1 MADLKAQLEIA
12 ADASGVEAGVSKA
25 KKSLSSLGVT
35 AESAGKRAA
44 DGLDKIGE
52 GGDQAATKVDRSTK
66 SLIGSIQRTTA
77 ALEAGGRSSSDY
89 FRALAS
95 QRGVDTGA
103 LKPYLDQLDAVQT
116 KQKLATAALAASAP
130 ALGQVGISSKQAA
143 AALRGVPAQFTD
155 IVVALQAGQNPLTVF
170 LQQGGQLKDMFG
182 GLGPAARA
190 LGGYV
195 VGLINPFTLAAA
207 AVAALGLAYFQGS
220 KEVDAFNK
228 AIIFSGNA
236 AGVTVG
242 QLTAMAQR
250 ISALTGTQAAASAAL
265 AEFATNGRVAG
276 NSIERFATI
285 ALKLERET
293 GQAVKETVKQFAEL
307 GREPVAASI
316 KLNESTGHL
325 TTSLYRQIKALEDQG
340 RLAEAGA
347 LAQKAYADA
356 SENGLRRVEAQ
367 LGPIEKAWRAVA
379 REAKLAWD
387 KMLNIGR
394 PASLDSQLS
403 EAQAKLADLEARGPL
418 AARGGKRQSTTNA
431 EIADQKQLIAN
442 LSEQLR
448 LEGRVADSQKSAA
461 DQVQARIRFDKDG
474 EQFMTNAAKLEK
486 EITRARVEGAA
497 AGATQA
503 EIEKRIADIRAKY
516 TDKNAS
522 KAALQIDKAQ
532 LNLDVEAIRNASEQL
547 IGLYV
552 NSERILESV
561 RSAGLLGDKEYYEAK
576 RAFIRLES
584 EAKEEALRKE
594 IERFQQEKLSG
605 KDRLD
610 NERKIAEANSKLIL
624 LRADASARLT
634 ILANQEEAAANRI
647 RVALLSARQAAQ
659 DYFDTIERQQDRSLE
674 GAGQGRQRREF
685 NSGVNQIE
693 DRYAGQRRD
702 LENQRAQLELE
713 GKFTEEARKQY
724 EARLALI
731 NEFQQKSIDS
741 YTGYYERLL
750 SQQESFS
757 IGANEALNNY
767 LDQAR
772 NIAQQTE
779 DLFSNAF
786 KGAEDALVEFV
797 KTGKLDFRSL
807 LDSIAADIIR
817 IGIKSL
823 LADALGGLTAGG
835 GGSGGGFGAILSTA
849 ASFFGGRAI
858 GGPVSAGGMYRVNE
872 RRPELLDVGGQ
883 QFLMMGSQGGTVKQ
897 APAAGPTIN
906 APINITV
913 PGNTDRRTAIQIGA
927 QVQMGLARAGRAL

>member
-1 MADLKAQLEIA
+1 MPDLKAQLEIA

-44 DGLDKIGE
+44 DGIDKIGE
-52 GGDQAATKVDRSTK
+52 GGDKAATKVDRSTK

-89 FRALAS
+89 FKALAS

-103 LKPYLDQLDAVQT
+103 LKPYLDQLDAVQA
-116 KQKLATAALAASAP
+116 KQKLATAALSASAP

-220 KEVDAFNK
+220 KEADEFAK
-228 AIIFSGNA
+228 AIILSGNA
-236 AGVTVG
+236 AGLTVG

-250 ISALTGTQAAASAAL
+250 IDAITGTQGAASAAL
-265 AEFATNGRVAG
+265 AEFAANGKIASS
-276 NSIERFATI
+276 NIERFTI
-285 ALKLERET
+285 LALRLEKEG

-307 GREPVAASI
+307 GKSPVDAAI
-316 KLNESTGHL
+316 KLNETTNFL
-325 TTSLYRQIKALEDQG
+325 TTSVYRQIRALEEQG
-340 RLAEAGA
+340 RTADAAA
-347 LAQKAYADA
+347 LAQKSYADA
-356 SENGLRRVEAQ
+356 LDGRLGQVEGRLGL
-367 LGPIEKAWRAVA
+367 IERGWRAVVGA
-379 REAKLAWD
+379 AKEAWD
-387 KMLNIGR
+387 AMLNVGR
-394 PASLDSQLS
+394 ADTLQDQLASVQ
-403 EAQAKLADLEARGPL
+403 KDLENRLARGPL
-418 AARGGKRQSTTNA
+418 NDRTAGSFEKGNEGLRQRISFLQEMIKVENRSA
-431 EIADQKQLIAN
+431 ESAKA
-442 LSEQLR
+442 
-448 LEGRVADSQKSAA
+448 AA
-461 DQVQARIRFDKDG
+461 DQVQARIRFDKEG
-474 EQFMTNAAKLEK
+474 EQFATNAAKIEREVAK
-486 EITRARVEGAA
+486 ARAEGAA

-516 TDKNAS
+516 TTKTKS
-522 KAALQIDKAQ
+522 PQLQIDKAQ

-584 EAKEEALRKE
+584 EAKEEALLKE

-685 NSGVNQIE
+685 NNGINQIE
-693 DRYAGQRRD
+693 DRYASQRRD
-702 LENQRAQLELE
+702 LENQRAQAELE
-713 GKFTEEARKQY
+713 GKFTEDARKQY
-724 EARLALI
+724 EARLDLI
-731 NEFQQKSIDS
+731 REFQEKSIDS
-741 YTGYYERLL
+741 YTRYYEQLIK
-750 SQQESFS
+750 QQSDFGT
-757 IGANEALNNY
+757 GAREAFQNYVDELNNVAG
-767 LDQAR
+767 D
-772 NIAQQTE
+772 TE
-779 DLFSNAF
+779 ELFNKTF
-786 KGAEDALVEFV
+786 RKMEDALVEFA
-797 KTGKLDFRSL
+797 KTGKLNFKDFI
-807 LDSIAADIIR
+807 DSIIADIVRFTTRQLILKP
-817 IGIKSL
+817 IFNAIEQSSQ
-823 LADALGGLTAGG
+823 GGAGG
-835 GGSGGGFGAILSTA
+835 GLGVLIGQLLS
-849 ASFFGGRAI
+849 GGRAT

-872 RRPELLDVGGQ
+872 KRPEMLEVGGQ
-883 QFLMMGSQGGTVKQ
+883 QFLMMGSQPGKVTPTSGGADRSLNVTNHF
-897 APAAGPTIN
+897 TIG
-906 APINITV
+906 
-913 PGNTDRRTAIQIGA
+913 GNVDRRTQRQIAAEVGRS
-927 QVQMGLARAGRAL
+927 VQFELSRGTA